1 VLNLNGYGHHALQW
15 IVWFTSLI
23 AATDECCERLWVS
36 LVDRNG
42 KIEIL
47 SRSRYSPS

>member
-1 VLNLNGYGHHALQW
+1 MLNLNGHTHHASQR
-15 IVWFTSLI
+15 IIWFTGLI
-23 AATDECCERLWVS
+23 AATDECCQRLCVS